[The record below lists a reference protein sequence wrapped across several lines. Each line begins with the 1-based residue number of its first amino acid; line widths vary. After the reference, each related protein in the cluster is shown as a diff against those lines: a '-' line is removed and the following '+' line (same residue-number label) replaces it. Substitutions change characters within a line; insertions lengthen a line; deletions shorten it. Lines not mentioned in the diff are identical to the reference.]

1 MSRILSC
8 ESRDNGLLGEATAC
22 GQRATPNAGQVIAIG
37 AGDAL
42 DQAEAA
48 QACELAGDGRRRE
61 FVEDGKEMRAADTG
75 DVEGRPLE
83 CAQETLFCGV
93 EEIDAFD
100 GLAADGTGL
109 GEPIESPH
117 TGREVVESGEEG
129 EVTAITTEE
138 DLAKVRQAVDRLF
151 DRGKGAAGRPL
162 RCSTL
167 RWCLKE
173 ETSLL
178 VVSRRR
184 TRANLSYI
192 LIADLP
198 KRCLRQVPSMQ
209 VAKRL
214 PTS

>member
-1 MSRILSC
+1 M
-8 ESRDNGLLGEATAC
+8 GT
-22 GQRATPNAGQVIAIG
+22 
-37 AGDAL
+37 
-42 DQAEAA
+42 
-48 QACELAGDGRRRE
+48 
-61 FVEDGKEMRAADTG
+61 ADTS

-83 CAQETLFCGV
+83 GAEQTLFGGV
-93 EEIDAFD
+93 EEVDAFD
-100 GLAADGTGL
+100 GLAADRAGP
-109 GEPIESPH
+109 GEPIENPDPC
-117 TGREVVESGEEG
+117 GEVVESGEEG
-129 EVTAITTEE
+129 EITAVTAKE

-151 DRGKGAAGRPL
+151 DGARARLAGPL

-173 ETSLL
+173 DTSLL

-198 KRCLRQVPSMQ
+198 KRCLMQVPSIR